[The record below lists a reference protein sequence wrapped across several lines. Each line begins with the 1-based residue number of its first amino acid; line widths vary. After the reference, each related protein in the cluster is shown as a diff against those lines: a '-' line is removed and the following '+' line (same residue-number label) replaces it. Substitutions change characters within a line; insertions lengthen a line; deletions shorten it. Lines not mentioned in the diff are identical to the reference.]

1 MFYENRV
8 KDALDDPSKTVG
20 VTTVRFMRSDP
31 SSIRPDSLRLSYT
44 IDDKVRTVVF
54 KNEAKQIPEIINRL
68 LKTSKLSRRFLRS
81 LRLVSFKDMTHST
94 IMSKLVKAIWRQS
107 FVLRKMV

>member
-1 MFYENRV
+1 MTCHKYNLLPQDKNFNNSAYKVFYEDRV

-54 KNEAKQIPEIINRL
+54 KNEAKQIPEIIN
-68 LKTSKLSRRFLRS
+68 
-81 LRLVSFKDMTHST
+81 
-94 IMSKLVKAIWRQS
+94 
-107 FVLRKMV
+107 